1 MDLTDVVL
9 VHVSANWIDNTVQQ
23 SNSQIQCNVLQNA
36 LGCNTVQC
44 SAIHHNTIKYSASQ
58 DAN

>member
-36 LGCNTVQC
+36 FRYNKVQC
-44 SAIHHNTIKYSASQ
+44 SAIQHNTIKYSASQ